1 MANAGNPCY
10 NEFTSVD
17 IIKIM
22 GKILNNG
29 GIENESGC
37 I

>member
-22 GKILNNG
+22 GIILNNVVV
-29 GIENESGC
+29 ENESGG